1 MGYRVHFIGLKVN
14 KNLDWE
20 LALLLS
26 VYTWCLNEKLPEL
39 RRCIKICNLYSQE
52 VAYGYN
58 FFLRLAFWQF
68 SLKHG
73 TLFRLC
79 FWNHNQIKGTYEFF

>member
-26 VYTWCLNEKLPEL
+26 VY
-39 RRCIKICNLYSQE
+39 
-52 VAYGYN
+52 
-58 FFLRLAFWQF
+58 F
-68 SLKHG
+68 
-73 TLFRLC
+73 
-79 FWNHNQIKGTYEFF
+79 

>member
-26 VYTWCLNEKLPEL
+26 VHIY
-39 RRCIKICNLYSQE
+39 
-52 VAYGYN
+52 
-58 FFLRLAFWQF
+58 
-68 SLKHG
+68 
-73 TLFRLC
+73 
-79 FWNHNQIKGTYEFF
+79 QIKGT